1 MNICQEALSR
11 KDLNVANF
19 EGIMENHF
27 SSVTMKKFLGE
38 EKLLM
43 NERGEGVPGM

>member
-1 MNICQEALSR
+1 MIICQGVLSR

-19 EGIMENHF
+19 EGIMENHL
-27 SSVTMKKFLGE
+27 SSVTMKKFLGK

-43 NERGEGVPGM
+43 NERG